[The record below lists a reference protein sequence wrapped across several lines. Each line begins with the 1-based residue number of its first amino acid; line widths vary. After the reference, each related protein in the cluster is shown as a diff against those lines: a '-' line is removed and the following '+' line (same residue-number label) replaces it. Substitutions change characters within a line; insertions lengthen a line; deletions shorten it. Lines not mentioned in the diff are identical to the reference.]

1 MHEFSYEPC
10 QKLDDA
16 LAFFQEYGGDARALA
31 GGTDLLITMRAKR
44 RQPKVVVDI
53 KAIPELNAVNLT
65 DQGLYLGA
73 AVSCRTV
80 YRRPDIKS
88 YFALLDSARLIG
100 GVQIQGRASIGGNLC
115 NAAPS
120 GDSIPSLIALG
131 AMAKIAG
138 QNGKTKEVPIE
149 EFCIAPGK
157 TMLQPEEIL
166 VGIQFPAIA
175 QHSGSAYLRFTPR
188 NEMDIAIAGVGAS
201 ATLNA
206 EQSHFT
212 TARIA
217 LASVGPTPIFAKEAS
232 IFLTDR
238 PVDEKTITEAAKL
251 AMDAATPIDDMRGTA
266 RQRKHLVGVLT
277 KRVLHLAI
285 ERARR
290 NHG

>member
-1 MHEFSYEPC
+1 
-10 QKLDDA
+10 
-16 LAFFQEYGGDARALA
+16 LA
-31 GGTDLLITMRAKR
+31 GGTDLLIMMRAKR
-44 RQPKVVVDI
+44 RQPTVVVDI
-53 KAIPELNAVNLT
+53 KAIPELNTVNLN
-65 DQGLYLGA
+65 DQGLYLGS

-80 YRRPDIKS
+80 YRRSDTKS

-138 QNGKTKEVPIE
+138 QNGNTREVPVE
-149 EFCIAPGK
+149 EFCTAPGK
-157 TMLQPEEIL
+157 TILQPEEIL
-166 VGIQFPAIA
+166 LAIHFPAIA
-175 QHSGSAYLRFTPR
+175 RHSGSAYLRFTPR
-188 NEMDIAIAGVGAS
+188 NEMDIAIAGVGA
-201 ATLNA
+201 AVTLNA

-212 TARIA
+212 AARIA
-217 LASVGPTPIFAKEAS
+217 LSSVGPTPIFAKQAS
-232 IFLTDR
+232 AFLTDR
-238 PVDEKTITEAAKL
+238 PIDEKTITEAAKL

-266 RQRKHLVGVLT
+266 KQRKHLVGVLT
-277 KRVLHLAI
+277 KRVLQSAI